1 MNVFDPI
8 FYWARVAPNRPAV
21 LFPGG
26 SLSYRQLCNAAL
38 HASVALRRSGFRP
51 GELAAIAVSNP
62 AFQITL
68 MLALSRM
75 NAPTL
80 FQDSLESALALKAD
94 VKAYITD
101 NPARVSGNLRVLV
114 VDHQWFIT
122 KFEAQQ
128 APALDVVESSPDS
141 LLAIA
146 TSSGTTGEAKAFAVT
161 QGVMDFRVKSWL
173 LFPEARRMIS
183 MLPVKT
189 SWGLLAMLR
198 TLRSGGSF
206 GFAPFPEQV
215 LDLCESAGVQ
225 FILASVAQAATLVE
239 AQQKRR
245 RELPS
250 LEKIFVGGSSIA
262 PQLASE
268 LRKRVCKEVYMC
280 YGASEAGQI
289 AGGPLS
295 SFEETQ
301 GCVGYINP
309 GTQIQIVDPEDR
321 STCLPPGREGVLRL
335 GGPAM
340 VQGYLNVDNSEEY
353 FHDGWFYP
361 GDFASI
367 SHDQLLTISGRTSD
381 LVINK
386 GGVKIDPAIIE
397 AEIKKLGDV
406 RDVAVVAMTGRSGA
420 PEIWAAIVPGE
431 RYSDEKLRQRCEEVM
446 GGVAPDRYFKLA
458 SIPRNEI
465 GKILYA
471 NVRSQLTAM
480 GKRANVEAQQSRS

>member
-8 FYWARVAPNRPAV
+8 FYWARVAPNRPAL

-26 SLSYRQLCNAAL
+26 SLSYKQLCNAAL
-38 HASVALRRSGFRP
+38 HASQALRRSGFRP
-51 GELAAIAVSNP
+51 EELVAIAVSNP

-94 VKAYITD
+94 VKGYITD
-101 NPARVSGNLRVLV
+101 NPARVAGNLRILV
-114 VDHQWFIT
+114 VDHQWFLT
-122 KFEAQQ
+122 KFDAQQ
-128 APALDVVESSPDS
+128 APTLDVVEASPDS

-146 TSSGTTGEAKAFAVT
+146 TSSGTTGEAKAFALT
-161 QGVMDFRVKSWL
+161 QGVMDFRVTSWL
-173 LFPEARRMIS
+173 LFPESRRMIS

-198 TLRSGGSF
+198 TLCSGGAY
-206 GFAPFPEQV
+206 GFAPFPDQV
-215 LDLCESAGVQ
+215 LDLCESAGVE
-225 FILASVAQAATLVE
+225 FILASAAQAATLVE
-239 AQQKRR
+239 AQQKKRL
-245 RELPS
+245 ELPS

-262 PQLASE
+262 PQLATQ

-295 SFEETQ
+295 SFEDAP
-301 GCVGYINP
+301 GCVGHINP
-309 GTQIQIVDPEDR
+309 GAQIQIVDPEDR
-321 STCLPPGREGVLRL
+321 TICLPPGQEGILRL

-340 VQGYLNVDNSEEY
+340 VGGYLNVDNSDEY

-367 SHDQLLTISGRTSD
+367 SHDQMLTISGRTSD

-386 GGVKIDPAIIE
+386 GGVKIDPALIE
-397 AEIKKLGDV
+397 AEIKKHGDV
-406 RDVAVVAMTGRSGA
+406 RDVAVIAMTGRDGA
-420 PEIWAAIVPGE
+420 PEIWAAVVPGD

-446 GGVAPDRYFKLA
+446 GAVAPDRYFKLQ

-471 NVRSQLTAM
+471 NVRSQLTAL
-480 GKRANVEAQQSRS
+480 GQKG